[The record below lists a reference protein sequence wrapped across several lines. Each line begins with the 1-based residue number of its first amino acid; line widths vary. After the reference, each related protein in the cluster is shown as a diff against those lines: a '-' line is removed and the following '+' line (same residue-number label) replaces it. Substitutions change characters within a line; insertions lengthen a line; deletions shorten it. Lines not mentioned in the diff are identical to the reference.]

1 MSDMDD
7 RLRDLLRRKADD
19 VPHHKDVPPSM
30 IRRAHRRMAVNAA
43 VVGGVALVL
52 IVGVFAG
59 FQAFAGSSPPVQPL
73 TSPTKPAPHPTTSAH
88 SPHPGSS
95 HSPGTTPSPS
105 PSSTP
110 TGSTTPAR
118 CTVGHL
124 QVKEFGSNG
133 AMGSIRVEISMKNI
147 GTSSCSLEGYPGMLL
162 LSGTTPLH
170 TDVVRGSSVVVPPI
184 TVRLVILAPG
194 HVAAYIFGYSD
205 VPTGNQTCPS
215 STNLEVTP
223 PNAYNHATIPFQST
237 ACGGV
242 LTTSPVFPGTK
253 VPSS

>member
-19 VPHHKDVPPSM
+19 VPPHRDVPNSM
-30 IRRAHRRMAVNAA
+30 IRRAHRRMAANAA
-43 VVGGVALVL
+43 LVGGIALVL

-59 FQAFAGSSPPVQPL
+59 LQAFAGSSPPVQPL
-73 TSPTKPAPHPTTSAH
+73 TSPTTPAPHPTATAH
-88 SPHPGSS
+88 SPRSGSS
-95 HSPGTTPSPS
+95 HSPGTVSSPTPSS
-105 PSSTP
+105 QP
-110 TGSTTPAR
+110 TGATTPAR
-118 CTVGHL
+118 CTVAHL

-133 AMGSIRVEISMKNI
+133 AAGSIQVEISMKNL
-147 GTSSCSLEGYPGMLL
+147 GSSPCSLEGYPGMLL

-170 TDVVRGSSVVVPPI
+170 TKVLRGSSVVVPSI
-184 TVRLVILAPG
+184 KVRLVTLAPG
-194 HVAAYIFGYSD
+194 HVAAYVFGYSD
-205 VPTGNQTCPS
+205 VPTGNETCPT

-223 PNAYNHATIPFQST
+223 PNAYSHATIPFQST